1 MEPRG
6 GSPRGAGDRQPNNA
20 TPDPGARPTATD
32 PDNVAETFCAGPF
45 HVHLGGGF
53 AVLTFT
59 QARIAAEA
67 LFHYGEGRLE
77 EVAKSHA
84 QCVVRARIA
93 LPVAGAIELRDTLN
107 RLTKNADR
115 PSHAVGGTQH

>member
-1 MEPRG
+1 METKSH
-6 GSPRGAGDRQPNNA
+6 SPRGADNQQPSNA
-20 TPDPGARPTATD
+20 TQDSDARPTAID
-32 PDNVAETFCAGPF
+32 PHNIAETFCAGPF
-45 HVHLGGGF
+45 HVHLGDGF

-77 EVAKSHA
+77 EVARSHA
-84 QCVVRARIA
+84 RYVVVARLA
-93 LPVAGAIELRDTLN
+93 LPVAGLIELRDTLN
-107 RLTKNADR
+107 KLTKNAER